1 LASVFTAL
9 DEFPCIRY
17 RTGKPPGDGD
27 PPGAEARSL
36 VAQRVAAKLH
46 SLLSDLQ
53 RE

>member
-1 LASVFTAL
+1 M
-9 DEFPCIRY
+9 
-17 RTGKPPGDGD
+17 GKPPSEGD

-36 VAQRVAAKLH
+36 VAQHVAAKVH